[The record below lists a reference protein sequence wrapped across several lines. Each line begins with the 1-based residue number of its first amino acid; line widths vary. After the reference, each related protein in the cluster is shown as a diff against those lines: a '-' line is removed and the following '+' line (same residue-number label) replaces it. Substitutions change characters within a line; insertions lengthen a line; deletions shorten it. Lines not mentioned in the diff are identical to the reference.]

1 MIGKLKGTVDSLG
14 ADWALIDVHGVCY
27 LVACSSKT
35 LAALNAGEACVLAIE
50 THVREDMIKLFGFA
64 NDLEREWFKLL
75 NSVQGVGTKV
85 ALAILSTLKANEIAS
100 AIALK
105 DKVAISR
112 TPGVGPKVA
121 ERIINELKDKAPSFG
136 DIHALPSLAGV
147 AQELLPQ
154 GATGDALSALI
165 NLGYAPP
172 QAQAAINS
180 AYAKLGETAKVQE
193 LIRAGLKELSA

>member
-1 MIGKLKGTVDSLG
+1 MIGKLKGVVDSVG
-14 ADWALIDVHGVCY
+14 SDWALIDVHGVCY
-27 LVACSSKT
+27 LVACSTKT
-35 LAALNAGEACVLAIE
+35 LSTLHAGEACVLAIE
-50 THVREDMIKLFGFA
+50 THVREDMIKLFGFG

-85 ALAILSTLKANEIAS
+85 ALAILSTLKASEIS
-100 AIALK
+100 QAIALK

-136 DIHALPSLAGV
+136 DIHALPRGASMEA
-147 AQELLPQ
+147 AALPQ
-154 GATGDALSALI
+154 GAMGDALSALM
-165 NLGYAPP
+165 NLGYAAP
-172 QAQAAINS
+172 QAQAALNS
-180 AYAKLGETAKVQE
+180 AFATLGENAKVQE